1 MTNLK
6 QLFKILQERYKIFTN
21 LDETCCYSP
30 LKMKYD
36 NNKYIGSIQSLS
48 KIDEIVECISEE
60 GSSVITYNI
69 HSKSNSNKIKNIF
82 ITLLINFDFEPFCI
96 DDNINIVITE
106 KDIFEEDEFEE
117 YDDDDDE
124 ETTEKVYELDDE
136 EDVEGEG
143 DEEDVEGEDED
154 VEGEGE
160 DVEGEDDDVEGEDDE
175 EEEEENKENEEEVDA
190 VEEEVEGEEESK
202 EEVEGEEESK
212 EEVEGEE
219 ESKEEVEGEEESKEE
234 EDDIGYEEV
243 DVIGYEEVES
253 KEEEEE
259 YTYDTL
265 SKMVKMTL
273 LQKILDLNI
282 TSYNGRAIKR
292 HNRQELIECLLNY
305 HTAKKKN

>member
-202 EEVEGEEESK
+202 EE
-212 EEVEGEE
+212 
-219 ESKEEVEGEEESKEE
+219 